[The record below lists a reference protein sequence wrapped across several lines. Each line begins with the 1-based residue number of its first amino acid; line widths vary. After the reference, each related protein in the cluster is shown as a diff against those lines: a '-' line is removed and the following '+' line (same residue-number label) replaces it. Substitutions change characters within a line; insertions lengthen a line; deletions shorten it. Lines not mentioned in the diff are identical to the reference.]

1 MFITITP
8 TYLSAVW
15 YPEGA
20 VVEVLADDDG
30 MFNGLFFQD
39 KHMMQAFS
47 AYPELLCLDATYKLL
62 QLRLPVFLMLVEDS
76 NGESEIVMACV
87 LASEDSDSIQWMV
100 DAFKSHNKNWS
111 ETRVVMADKDL
122 KERDV
127 VKKSFPGVDVL
138 ICLFHTLRTSG
149 EKLRQKK
156 WGSHLGKEQLALS
169 MCKNWHMLLRLKSTT
184 N

>member
-30 MFNGLFFQD
+30 MFKGLFFQD

-138 ICLFHTLRTSG
+138 ICLFHTLRTFRREITTEKMGITSG
-149 EKLRQKK
+149 QR
-156 WGSHLGKEQLALS
+156 
-169 MCKNWHMLLRLKSTT
+169 TT
-184 N
+184 CLEYCAKIGICFFA